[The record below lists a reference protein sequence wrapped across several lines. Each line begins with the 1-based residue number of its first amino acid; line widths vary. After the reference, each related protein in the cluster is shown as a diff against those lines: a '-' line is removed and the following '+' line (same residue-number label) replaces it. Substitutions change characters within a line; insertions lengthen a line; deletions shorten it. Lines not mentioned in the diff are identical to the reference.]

1 MNDPGLMPQLIKS
14 IRTVAKVPKDV
25 PITAET
31 RLVDDLHI
39 DSLDLFAV
47 LVEVQDRFDVLID
60 VEEMPE
66 LDRVGDLAG
75 LVADRRAA
83 GAAAA

>member
-1 MNDPGLMPQLIKS
+1 MSDPSLLAQLTKS
-14 IRTVAKVPKDV
+14 IRSVARIPRDV
-25 PITAET
+25 PIHAET
-31 RLVDDLHI
+31 RLFDDLQI

-66 LDRVGDLAG
+66 LNRVGDLAAFV
-75 LVADRRAA
+75 LSRRNS
-83 GAAAA
+83 AAA

>member
-1 MNDPGLMPQLIKS
+1 MSDPSLMAQLTKS
-14 IRTVAKVPKDV
+14 IRSVARIPKDV

-31 RLVDDLHI
+31 RLFDDLNI

-60 VEEMPE
+60 VEEMPD
-66 LDRVGDLAG
+66 LNRVGDLADF
-75 LVADRRAA
+75 VNARRST
-83 GAAAA
+83 AAA

>member
-1 MNDPGLMPQLIKS
+1 MSDPSLMAQLTKS
-14 IRTVAKVPKDV
+14 IRCVARVPKDV

-31 RLVDDLHI
+31 RLFDDLHI

-60 VEEMPE
+60 VEEMPD
-66 LDRVGDLAG
+66 LNRVGDLAAFVS
-75 LVADRRAA
+75 LRRNSAMA
-83 GAAAA
+83 

>member
-1 MNDPGLMPQLIKS
+1 MSDPSLMAQLIKS
-14 IRTVAKVPKDV
+14 IRTVARIHRDV

-31 RLVDDLHI
+31 RLFDDLQI

-60 VEEMPE
+60 VEEMPD
-66 LDRVGDLAG
+66 LNRVGDLAAF
-75 LVADRRAA
+75 VSSRRNS
-83 GAAAA
+83 AAA